1 MARVCLLGSEDV
13 PLRQTLLGHETA
25 REALAT
31 YDLAEPYHN
40 AIELETVSLGAAV
53 SLLNDLNWYL
63 VRYVD
68 AALIREPS
76 ISEAEWLSRDL
87 ATAIRDSEVPPEA
100 SGRYLKIYG
109 VEQPPGAATTAERT
123 AGEPDETATDSSE
136 DERRPV
142 SATLPRLVEPM
153 YVTRTDGS
161 LPTYDLREVEETVIV
176 RVSEREFMR

>member
-1 MARVCLLGSEDV
+1 MTRVCLLGNDDT

-25 REALAT
+25 RNALAT
-31 YDLAEPYHN
+31 YELAEPYHN

-68 AALIREPS
+68 AVLVHEPS
-76 ISEAEWLSRDL
+76 VSEAEWLSRDL

-109 VEQPPGAATTAERT
+109 VEQPSGPAATAERM
-123 AGEPDETATDSSE
+123 GDEPDETVTDDSE
-136 DERRPV
+136 DDRQPV
-142 SATLPRLVEPM
+142 RTTLPRLVEPM

-161 LPTYDLREVEETVIV
+161 VPTYDLRDVEETVIV
-176 RVSEREFMR
+176 RVSEREFS